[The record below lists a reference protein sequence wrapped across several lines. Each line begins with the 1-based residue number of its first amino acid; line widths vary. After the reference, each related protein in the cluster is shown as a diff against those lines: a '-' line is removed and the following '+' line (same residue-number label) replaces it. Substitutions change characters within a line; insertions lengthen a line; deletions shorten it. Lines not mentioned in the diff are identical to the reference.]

1 MKGRFLPGT
10 SSKTLLNLTEEVLKD
25 SQFEYE
31 RISDTDAY
39 SIDYSFDD
47 VSWMIFVQVVE
58 NLGLVI
64 AYSSCPFS
72 IEKEYHSQVMEF
84 SSRLNYVLF
93 EGGFEMDTADGDLRF
108 KTSAFVGSEAS
119 PTTLSEED
127 IKALIQ
133 HTVFSNIFVATISF
147 PSVAKIVRGIISVDE
162 AVVASSDLG

>member
-1 MKGRFLPGT
+1 MPGT
-10 SSKTLLNLTEEVLKD
+10 SKKTLLELTEQVLKD
-25 SQFEYE
+25 GQFECE

-39 SIDYSFDD
+39 SIDYTFDD

-58 NLGLVI
+58 DLGLVI

-72 IEKEYHSQVMEF
+72 IEEAHQAQVMEF

-108 KTSAFVGSEAS
+108 KTSTFVGSEAS
-119 PTTLSEED
+119 PTTLSEDD

-147 PSVAKIVRGIISVDE
+147 PSVAKIVQGVISVDE
-162 AVVASSDLG
+162 AVIASSDLG